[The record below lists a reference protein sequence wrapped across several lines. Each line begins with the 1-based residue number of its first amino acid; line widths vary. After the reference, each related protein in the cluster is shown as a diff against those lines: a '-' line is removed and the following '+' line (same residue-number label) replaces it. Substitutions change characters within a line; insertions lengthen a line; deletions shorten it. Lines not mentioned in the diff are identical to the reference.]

1 MDARSANGTFL
12 YSTMTPYSANCGL
25 FSIQGNVC
33 NGGVV
38 RMGNAQAGSRGFDRK
53 LYLAIS
59 YLGVHEMLAD
69 FYAPENLV
77 DRLRRKVDR
86 DDLYRTWQFNQRDAS
101 AEAATWNKNQ
111 LWDYLISNS
120 ELRIMVVVA
129 GVGPRAA
136 GMPEVQVRF
145 PSVPVLESM
154 SVIVTDGRVPF
165 QHEGISI
172 SHVVPEAYDGG
183 ALAAVRTGD
192 WIYLDLVNRQ
202 LQVVSR
208 ARNSD
213 GFKPLSVR
221 ELRGRPETR
230 KRVREVARRRE
241 ELLPSFRVLMDHVSP
256 ADSGV
261 CPTSN

>member
-1 MDARSANGTFL
+1 MGKGQAPSH
-12 YSTMTPYSANCGL
+12 GL
-25 FSIQGNVC
+25 
-33 NGGVV
+33 
-38 RMGNAQAGSRGFDRK
+38 DRQ

-59 YLGVHEMLAD
+59 YLGLHETVAD
-69 FYAPENLV
+69 FYAPENLL
-77 DRLRRKVDR
+77 DRLKRKVDR
-86 DDLYRTWQFNQRDAS
+86 DDLYWTWHFNQHEAP
-101 AEAATWNKNQ
+101 AEAASWNKNQ
-111 LWDYLISNS
+111 LWDYLLSKA

-145 PSVPVLESM
+145 PSVLKSL
-154 SVIVTDGRVPF
+154 SVIVTDGRVSF

-172 SHVVPEAYDGG
+172 SHVVPEAFDGG

-202 LQVVSR
+202 LHVVSR

-213 GFKPLSVR
+213 GFKALSVR
-221 ELRGRPETR
+221 ELRGRPEAR
-230 KRVREVARRRE
+230 KSVREVARRRQ

-261 CPTSN
+261 CPTSS